1 MKTEKR
7 LHTDRCQTCN
17 QLWTRE
23 IDVEVPN
30 DGIVFYVIHSKK
42 NKIDLTIDLIDV
54 PKTYNKNG
62 HTDVYSD
69 LTFGQTLGVI
79 QMYAR
84 KYHKDNTFLRVE
96 SNFMDTYEIRDRRI
110 ALRGTEITDALK
122 TLKKQYRQGRVN
134 RQVS

>member
-7 LHTDRCQTCN
+7 QHTDRCQTCN

-23 IDVEVPN
+23 IEVEVPN
-30 DGIVFYVIHSKK
+30 DGIVFYVIHSNH

-54 PKTYNKNG
+54 PKTYEKNG
-62 HTDVYSD
+62 HTDAYPD
-69 LTFGQTLGVI
+69 LTFGQTLAVI
-79 QMYAR
+79 EMYA
-84 KYHKDNTFLRVE
+84 KKFHKDNTFLRVE

-110 ALRGTEITDALK
+110 ALRGSEISDALK